1 MRSEIND
8 LDTANKFTQMANIE
22 DDKSCLH
29 GQALHFSNKQKS
41 IEVIFYKARQHS
53 VEAAN

>member
-1 MRSEIND
+1 MRLEIND

-29 GQALHFSNKQKS
+29 GQALHFPDKQKS

-53 VEAAN
+53 VECS